1 MPGSEAAPARAAKPK
16 WNSEFDEVKVPVIA
30 EWQGLKMSAGEIT
43 RLKTGDLLA
52 LDPACAAQVQL
63 RLNHVPKFI
72 GRPGTSSGKWAV
84 QLTSNHHQQQ
94 SDMNATA
101 ENPSNLNIVLDV
113 PVSLTIELGGCQL
126 PMREVL
132 QLNIGSVVQLDKPA
146 DAPVELSI
154 NGKLIARGE
163 VVVIE
168 ERFGVKI
175 TEVIGSTRR
184 RA

>member
-1 MPGSEAAPARAAKPK
+1 
-16 WNSEFDEVKVPVIA
+16 
-30 EWQGLKMSAGEIT
+30 
-43 RLKTGDLLA
+43 
-52 LDPACAAQVQL
+52 
-63 RLNHVPKFI
+63 
-72 GRPGTSSGKWAV
+72 
-84 QLTSNHHQQQ
+84 
-94 SDMNATA
+94 MNATL
-101 ENPSNLNIVLDV
+101 EIPSNLNLVLDV

-132 QLNIGSVVQLDKPA
+132 QLNVGSVVQLDKAA

-175 TEVIGSTRR
+175 TEVIGST
-184 RA
+184 AAAA